1 MQYVILRYRTACD
14 FRRGPHTYTCTAA
27 AMSTPKCVVC
37 LAELPRSTSRRRL
50 TSDSNKHIIPV
61 LREIGHRVFSAVNE
75 LLPETND
82 TCLCRPCFRKLIRLR
97 QDAYNLEMNLAD
109 RLKQSGE
116 SHGLLPNDR
125 LVSAD
130 WNTMLLIWARLM
142 YP

>member
-1 MQYVILRYRTACD
+1 MECNTSFYDIVQHVILGVVHTRI
-14 FRRGPHTYTCTAA
+14 RRTAA

-82 TCLCRPCFRKLIRLR
+82 TCLCRPCFRR
-97 QDAYNLEMNLAD
+97 
-109 RLKQSGE
+109 
-116 SHGLLPNDR
+116 
-125 LVSAD
+125 
-130 WNTMLLIWARLM
+130 
-142 YP
+142 